1 MHVHMNL
8 QISQKIEIIHTY
20 SFDLAHLCINFQI
33 QISSNE
39 GAVKKTISDTSKLK
53 NLSEISHFCYSYT
66 IMSFDLKFFTEVKLD
81 RKNMYA
87 LFQIF
92 CKLC

>member
-39 GAVKKTISDTSKLK
+39 GAVKKTILTHLNSK
-53 NLSEISHFCYSYT
+53 ICQ
-66 IMSFDLKFFTEVKLD
+66 KFL
-81 RKNMYA
+81 
-87 LFQIF
+87 IF
-92 CKLC
+92 VIATL